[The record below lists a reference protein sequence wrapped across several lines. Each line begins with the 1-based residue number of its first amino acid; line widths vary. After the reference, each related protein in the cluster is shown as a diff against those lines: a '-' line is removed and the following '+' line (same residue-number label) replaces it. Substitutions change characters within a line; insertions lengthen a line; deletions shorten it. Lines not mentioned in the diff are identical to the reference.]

1 MKICILTYPLHSNF
15 GYLMQAYALQRV
27 LMYMG
32 YEVCTIDIRK
42 NTISFL
48 SRIKYFLFSVV
59 KKYVLNKD
67 IDPFRHWP
75 NQREQMI
82 MDLHTWDFIRNH
94 LCLTKRVYSY
104 RDLKI
109 IGEQYDFYI
118 VGSDQVWR
126 KDYIPDVK
134 LYYFDFLPVY
144 KPRISY
150 AASFGKSEINYSDI
164 EVKRCA
170 KLLTLFRAVSV
181 REKDGV
187 MLCNKYFNRKS
198 VQVLDPTLLLD
209 KLDYDKI
216 IDKNEIDSRI
226 PTSNYVLVYLLDP
239 NNYKLKV
246 INDFVKERG
255 LDIYSVTVPDYGVRG
270 RCNIRDCIFP
280 SISTWLTLFKHAD
293 YIFTDSFHG
302 SVFSIIYQK
311 NFYVFDNKDRGSSRI
326 TSLLT
331 MFALDEHLISDKY
344 RIDKNLVV
352 DYCKVNNIMQDKKK
366 CSLLFIQNSIDGK

>member
-1 MKICILTYPLHSNF
+1 M
-15 GYLMQAYALQRV
+15 
-27 LMYMG
+27 
-32 YEVCTIDIRK
+32 
-42 NTISFL
+42 
-48 SRIKYFLFSVV
+48 
-59 KKYVLNKD
+59 
-67 IDPFRHWP
+67 
-75 NQREQMI
+75 
-82 MDLHTWDFIRNH
+82 
-94 LCLTKRVYSY
+94 
-104 RDLKI
+104 
-109 IGEQYDFYI
+109 
-118 VGSDQVWR
+118 
-126 KDYIPDVK
+126 
-134 LYYFDFLPVY
+134 
-144 KPRISY
+144 
-150 AASFGKSEINYSDI
+150 
-164 EVKRCA
+164 
-170 KLLTLFRAVSV
+170 
-181 REKDGV
+181 
-187 MLCNKYFNRKS
+187 
-198 VQVLDPTLLLD
+198 
-209 KLDYDKI
+209 
-216 IDKNEIDSRI
+216 
-226 PTSNYVLVYLLDP
+226 LVYLLDP